1 MAIYYTG
8 LLAGNQVNFT
18 TGDATVVADDVK
30 QYFIQQSVTG
40 GTTGAAPSNKAVY
53 DFTTGVSGYISGQ
66 INTLNNAT
74 GLLSTATGT
83 ISSWTGTIGSAAFR
97 DLANSIADGGT
108 GVPTSDVIFD
118 FGTGLSGFL
127 YVNAGGLYEISALS
141 SGTDVAAIN
150 LTGRVSGTSF
160 IDSVQISGG
169 NAIDL
174 SVSSDIIRIDHT
186 DTSSV
191 ADITVNAAAGSA
203 ITGVSFT
210 FDTYGHVLTATGTSA
225 VIVRD
230 QIQSGVTTTAP
241 SENAVYGLS
250 GMLRPLID
258 QALGRD
264 LQSVTDSG
272 NSTTNGINIGGNLVV
287 SGNTILGSDASDSVT
302 VKSGP
307 VVLEAATG
315 SGDALIFGLD
325 DADKVSVY
333 KSDPNVLRVDGALIV
348 TGNLIVQ
355 GSTTT
360 VESNTVTVGD
370 SIIVLNNDFTG
381 AVPSENGGIEIERGT
396 QNNTNLLWNEGTD
409 RWTFTNDG
417 STYYNIPI
425 TSELTIDA
433 VTTNGASTANDVILG
448 GLTIS
453 GAAQAKSDH
462 LVLYCTT
469 TDATTTEMFLN
480 GTNGRISLASNTAAT
495 FKGDITAFDS
505 TNAKAASWSYNCLV
519 ANKAGNTAVVGA
531 AHVIKLG
538 DDSGG
543 TWEVYIDADNPNDSL
558 KLQVKGQASSTIK
571 WTASVISSVV
581 S

>member
-8 LLAGNQVNFT
+8 ILAGNQVNFT
-18 TGDATVVADDVK
+18 TGDATVLASDVK
-30 QYFIQQSVTG
+30 QYFIEQSLTG
-40 GTTGAAPSNKAVY
+40 GTTGTAPSNKAVY

-108 GVPTSDVIFD
+108 GVPTSDVVFD
-118 FGTGLSGFL
+118 FSTGLSGFL
-127 YVNAGGLYEISALS
+127 YLNAGGLYEISALS
-141 SGTDVAAIN
+141 TGTDVAAIN

-230 QIQSGVTTTAP
+230 QIQSGVTATAP

-250 GMLRPLID
+250 GTLRPLID

-264 LQSVTDSG
+264 LQSVTNSG
-272 NSTTNGINIGGNLVV
+272 NSTTNGINIGGDLVV

-315 SGDALIFGLD
+315 SGDALIFGANN
-325 DADKVSVY
+325 ADKVSVY

-355 GSTTT
+355 GTTT
-360 VESNTVTVGD
+360 TIESNTVTVGD

-381 AVPSENGGIEIERGT
+381 PFPSENAGIDVERGGL
-396 QNNTNLLWNEGTD
+396 NNTTLLWNEGTD

-417 STYYNIPI
+417 TNYYNLPL

-433 VTTNGASTANDVILG
+433 VTTNGASTANDVVLG

-480 GTNGRISLASNTAAT
+480 GTNGRIGLASNTAAT

-505 TNAKAASWSYNCLV
+505 ANAKAASWSYNCLV
-519 ANKAGNTAVVGA
+519 ANKAGNTAIVGA
-531 AHVIKLG
+531 AHVVKLG

-543 TWEVYIDADNPNDSL
+543 TWEVYVDADNPNDSL